1 MKAYLDIVRRVLN
14 EGKPKVPVRMVD
26 GKAIPV
32 DGGVKTIGLPN
43 VVFSHD
49 MSEGFPLL
57 TSKKMATKA
66 MMVELEGFIG
76 GQTDKQWY
84 LDRGCKIWAEW
95 ANPEAVRNVLF
106 DRYGTDD
113 VDWETK
119 KAVQA
124 EVSDLGPIYGYQ
136 WRRFGEQYMD
146 DDIDDA
152 VQNGTDQL
160 LNIVRTLNTNYNDR
174 RMVCSAWNPNQL
186 HMMAL
191 PPCHLIWNVCV
202 YEDKLNLAW
211 MQRSND
217 AFLGIP
223 FNIASYATLLLLLAK
238 EANLKPGN
246 LSGFLVDFHLYENQI
261 DLVSTQIEREPYPL
275 PTAYIPD
282 DNWQGIFDWTHEDIV
297 IENYESHPAIKVPV
311 VV

>member
-160 LNIVRTLNTNYNDR
+160 LNIVRTLNTN
-174 RMVCSAWNPNQL
+174 
-186 HMMAL
+186 
-191 PPCHLIWNVCV
+191 
-202 YEDKLNLAW
+202 
-211 MQRSND
+211 RS
-217 AFLGIP
+217 
-223 FNIASYATLLLLLAK
+223 
-238 EANLKPGN
+238 
-246 LSGFLVDFHLYENQI
+246 
-261 DLVSTQIEREPYPL
+261 
-275 PTAYIPD
+275 
-282 DNWQGIFDWTHEDIV
+282 
-297 IENYESHPAIKVPV
+297 
-311 VV
+311 